1 MMTGV
6 DDGGHWQRLS
16 TVYGLGARASGLCR
30 PLLDPSGLLGA
41 GPDGPDGTATAIRGR
56 WRPADGAQS
65 VWLHSRSSGLSET
78 GSACKLSPAAEGGS
92 RPEVS
97 KHWGM
102 V

>member
-1 MMTGV
+1 MAGTGSV
-6 DDGGHWQRLS
+6 YGQS
-16 TVYGLGARASGLCR
+16 TVSERVRQAS
-30 PLLDPSGLLGA
+30 A
-41 GPDGPDGTATAIRGR
+41 GPYCIPAVFLSRGPMDLMDSDGTATAIRGR
-56 WRPADGAQS
+56 WRPADGVQS
-65 VWLHSRSSGLSET
+65 VWLHSRSSGLSAT